1 MPETHNNEDIG
12 MGFLHDF
19 ETRVWVNCNWITD
32 YVENLEKDCCEP
44 CNADY
49 KKQVGIFE
57 HLNNEQHYR
66 FWKDFNYHLQNDERF
81 RLPNYYEGK
90 DLPNDSTLEAI
101 REIWC
106 NLIIEL
112 EEDEYR
118 DNCWNIAMVDFE
130 KEQKEKKVIFE
141 MGGKDIKWR

>member
-57 HLNNEQHYR
+57 HLTNEQHNR
-66 FWKDFNYHLQNDERF
+66 FWKDFNYELRDMMGRLVLVGNDK
-81 RLPNYYEGK
+81 RLELGTYENGTYLLTLIHEGK
-90 DLPNDSTLEAI
+90 RFTK
-101 REIWC
+101 R
-106 NLIIEL
+106 II
-112 EEDEYR
+112 
-118 DNCWNIAMVDFE
+118 
-130 KEQKEKKVIFE
+130 KQ
-141 MGGKDIKWR
+141 